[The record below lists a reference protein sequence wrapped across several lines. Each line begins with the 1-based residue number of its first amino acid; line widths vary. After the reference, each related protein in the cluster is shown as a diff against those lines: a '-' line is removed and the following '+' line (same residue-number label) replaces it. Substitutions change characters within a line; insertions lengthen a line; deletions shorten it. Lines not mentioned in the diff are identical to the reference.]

1 MTLARLAFTTTLWN
15 VIVLFIDSVTFVTI
29 PFYRQAYQGASHL
42 MLPSVVDMSLL
53 DDDDMDELSSEI
65 YEIEHDQLQLGQLIG
80 QVFHYAIL
88 RH

>member
-1 MTLARLAFTTTLWN
+1 
-15 VIVLFIDSVTFVTI
+15 
-29 PFYRQAYQGASHL
+29 

-53 DDDDMDELSSEI
+53 DDDDDMDELSSEI